1 MNLITKLWY
10 GWSTFEKTQEGLL
23 LFGILLISLV
33 AIYLISKETR
43 MLLLSSIGFAIS
55 AILNVIGLYLASVL
69 LDIEIT
75 EVFRIVPILTS
86 ILLISNLG
94 ILIGYYVHKRH
105 KKGFSMEDIRLEYF
119 MDTSKQTI
127 FLLLLGSSIFLF
139 VSIQTQVILVISI
152 LSCVGSIWSIYWFS
166 KNLLK

>member
-1 MNLITKLWY
+1 MNIVTNLWY
-10 GWSTFEKTQEGLL
+10 GWSTFEKTQEGIL
-23 LFGILLISLV
+23 LFGILLISLI

-43 MLLLSSIGFAIS
+43 FLLLSSIGFSIS
-55 AILNVIGLYLASVL
+55 AVLNVIGLYLASVL
-69 LDIEIT
+69 LDIQIT
-75 EVFRIVPILTS
+75 EVFRLVPILTS

-105 KKGFSMEDIRLEYF
+105 KKGFSIENIRLEYF

-127 FLLLLGSSIFLF
+127 FLILLGSSIFLF

-166 KNLLK
+166 KHLLK

>member
-1 MNLITKLWY
+1 MNIVTELWY
-10 GWSTFEKTQEGLL
+10 DWSTYEKTQEVILL
-23 LFGILLISLV
+23 LGILLISLL
-33 AIYLISKETR
+33 AIYLMTKEIKF
-43 MLLLSSIGFAIS
+43 LLLSFIGFIIS
-55 AILNVIGLYLASVL
+55 AMLNVLGLYLASVL
-69 LDIEIT
+69 FNIEIT

-94 ILIGYYVHKRH
+94 VLVGYYIHKRH
-105 KKGFSMEDIRLEYF
+105 KKGFSIEDIKLEYF

-166 KNLLK
+166 KKILK